1 MANGESFGSLLGLT
15 SPPADD
21 GAHPG
26 LRQIA
31 FTIGV
36 IALGAKMARADGE
49 VSEIE
54 AAAFRDFF
62 QVPPGEERNVERF
75 FNLAKRDV
83 AGFETYA
90 RQLAALFPD
99 APEILEN
106 VLEGLFSIAKADGP
120 IDVAEAAY
128 LAEVSR
134 IFGLSSARFERAKAA
149 ALGVV
154 ECEPCTI
161 LGIDPLATDEQI
173 REAWL
178 RQVKANH
185 PDRLMAQGLPEEAI
199 AMANRKLALI
209 NDAYDRLRR
218 ERGLV
223 ACVIEL
229 PSPNHAARQ
238 SAVDVLVLHYT
249 ELPLDE
255 SLKVLR
261 DDKRANRVSAHYVLA
276 EDGTVYRLVSEDRV
290 AWHAGRSHWRG
301 RDALNGTSI
310 GIEIVNLHGD
320 RHDYP
325 DVQIDALIEL
335 CRDIVGRHPAIVPR
349 NVVGH
354 SDIAPKRKVDPGLR
368 FPWAKLAASGIGL
381 WPRAGAKA
389 DRRRHPGGPAALRLS
404 AGRRRDDGRHC
415 RLFPA
420 PLPACQGRRNGRC
433 RDPRP
438 AGRPA

>member
-1 MANGESFGSLLGLT
+1 MKIWDRIVDGATRLANGESFAELLGLT
-15 SPPADD
+15 APPADD

-36 IALGAKMARADGE
+36 IALGAKMAGADGE
-49 VSEIE
+49 VSESE
-54 AAAFRDFF
+54 VAAFRYFF
-62 QVPPGEERNVERF
+62 RVPPGQEKNVERF

-128 LAEVSR
+128 LLEVAQT
-134 IFGLSSARFERAKAA
+134 FGLSSARYERAKAA

-154 ECEPCTI
+154 ECEPCII

-173 REAWL
+173 RQAWL

-185 PDRLMAQGLPEEAI
+185 PDRLIAQGLPEEAI

-223 ACVIEL
+223 
-229 PSPNHAARQ
+229 
-238 SAVDVLVLHYT
+238 
-249 ELPLDE
+249 
-255 SLKVLR
+255 
-261 DDKRANRVSAHYVLA
+261 
-276 EDGTVYRLVSEDRV
+276 
-290 AWHAGRSHWRG
+290 
-301 RDALNGTSI
+301 
-310 GIEIVNLHGD
+310 
-320 RHDYP
+320 
-325 DVQIDALIEL
+325 
-335 CRDIVGRHPAIVPR
+335 PA
-349 NVVGH
+349 
-354 SDIAPKRKVDPGLR
+354 
-368 FPWAKLAASGIGL
+368 
-381 WPRAGAKA
+381 
-389 DRRRHPGGPAALRLS
+389 
-404 AGRRRDDGRHC
+404 
-415 RLFPA
+415 
-420 PLPACQGRRNGRC
+420 
-433 RDPRP
+433 
-438 AGRPA
+438 